1 MLKETFFL
9 STSGR
14 AINAREQERCSVV
27 AHRYHFSL
35 KIAVGGHIEL
45 RLQVDEFLD
54 PACQGGGSVHVKV
67 VLVPEH
73 MAVLDQDG
81 EQCMNLI

>member
-1 MLKETFFL
+1 
-9 STSGR
+9 
-14 AINAREQERCSVV
+14 
-27 AHRYHFSL
+27 
-35 KIAVGGHIEL
+35 VG
-45 RLQVDEFLD
+45 EFLD